1 MRRLSSGPGALQDD
15 QWIQHAETDLLNTV
29 VQEKEIKKDNHKLV
43 SRKQFHEWA
52 TIHLD
57 VSVLLDTFRVFPT
70 KEGQVS
76 VHSQKMSN
84 INVQVQNNNIF
95 LIIYKCFFLLFLVS
109 YSGEN
114 IKRLERIAIG

>member
-29 VQEKEIKKDNHKLV
+29 VQEKEIKKENHKLV

-76 VHSQKMSN
+76 VHSQKKN
-84 INVQVQNNNIF
+84 NVK
-95 LIIYKCFFLLFLVS
+95 Y
-109 YSGEN
+109 
-114 IKRLERIAIG
+114 

>member
-29 VQEKEIKKDNHKLV
+29 VQEKEIKKENHKLV

-76 VHSQKMSN
+76 VTKKLSN

-95 LIIYKCFFLLFLVS
+95 LIITKIFFFLLFSIVL
-109 YSGEN
+109 
-114 IKRLERIAIG
+114 R

>member
-29 VQEKEIKKDNHKLV
+29 VQEKEIKKENHKLV

-76 VHSQKMSN
+76 VHSKKKKMLF
-84 INVQVQNNNIF
+84 INVQIKNNNI
-95 LIIYKCFFLLFLVS
+95 ISNYYKNLFFFSLL
-109 YSGEN
+109 
-114 IKRLERIAIG
+114 

>member
-29 VQEKEIKKDNHKLV
+29 VQEKEIKKENNKLV

-76 VHSQKMSN
+76 VKQK
-84 INVQVQNNNIF
+84 IVKYNVQVQNNNIF
-95 LIIYKCFFLLFLVS
+95 LIITKYFFFSLFSIVQQ
-109 YSGEN
+109 
-114 IKRLERIAIG
+114 

>member
-29 VQEKEIKKDNHKLV
+29 VQEKEIKKENHKLV

-76 VHSQKMSN
+76 VHSQKKNIMSN

-95 LIIYKCFFLLFLVS
+95 LIITKIFFFLLFSIVL
-109 YSGEN
+109 
-114 IKRLERIAIG
+114 R

>member
-29 VQEKEIKKDNHKLV
+29 VQEKEIKKENHKLV

-76 VHSQKMSN
+76 VHSQK
-84 INVQVQNNNIF
+84 IVKYNVQVQNNNIF
-95 LIIYKCFFLLFLVS
+95 LIITKYFFFSLFSIVQQ
-109 YSGEN
+109 
-114 IKRLERIAIG
+114 

>member
-29 VQEKEIKKDNHKLV
+29 VQEKEIKKENNKLV

-76 VHSQKMSN
+76 VHSKKIRSN
-84 INVQVQNNNIF
+84 INVQVQNNNI
-95 LIIYKCFFLLFLVS
+95 ISNYYKNLFFSSF
-109 YSGEN
+109 
-114 IKRLERIAIG
+114 

>member
-29 VQEKEIKKDNHKLV
+29 VQEKEIKKDKLV

-76 VHSQKMSN
+76 EHPLKKRMSN
-84 INVQVQNNNIF
+84 IMF
-95 LIIYKCFFLLFLVS
+95 KYKTTT
-109 YSGEN
+109 
-114 IKRLERIAIG
+114 